1 MSAAPGRPKQA
12 RTPSGGSAVRAA
24 TSVGALAPAP
34 IPATWTT
41 GSTTAIKTGTWR
53 ASLATHIKAPAPC
66 HGACPVNGDI
76 AEWIGLARARDF
88 HAAWQVLARHNPF
101 PAIAGRIC
109 HHPCETACNRAGYD
123 EALSICKLERFVGD
137 QALKQGWSVAVGAAR
152 PGHIGVVG
160 GGPSG
165 LSAAFHLRRMGFA
178 VTLYEAQPELGGLMR
193 YGIPAYRLARD
204 VLDGEIARIVAMGV
218 SVRCSHRIDS
228 GDDLSA
234 LRQQHDA
241 LYLALGAAR
250 NKRLPTLDYTQPW
263 VCDGAAFLAGAN
275 AGQPLKLGKRLLVIG
290 GGSAA
295 LDAAR
300 SARRLGHDVTL
311 LALEQRAQMPAQ
323 PEEVI
328 EALEE
333 GITLLDGARLDAV
346 SDGGASGLTLS
357 CSRVEFVP
365 GSQRGQFTVRALTD
379 SDFHM
384 TADAIV
390 TSIGQDPD
398 LALLGAGFAAAGG
411 LLQTDAQL
419 ATSSAGVYAGGD
431 LASMARF
438 VTEAIG
444 MGQRAAHSIAGALTQ
459 HCNDAGRGASAA
471 LEPQV
476 ALAAINTFYHPKRAR
491 AQTGL
496 LDATERLSRDVEV
509 QLGLELEQALA
520 ESERCFSC
528 GSCIDCDNC
537 VVYCPD
543 MAVKRVVGGYT
554 VLTDYCKGCG
564 VCVKECPTGSMKMQ
578 EELR

>member
-1 MSAAPGRPKQA
+1 MNAPVPVP
-12 RTPSGGSAVRAA
+12 T
-24 TSVGALAPAP
+24 
-34 IPATWTT
+34 TWTT
-41 GSTTAIKTGTWR
+41 GSTAVIKTGTWR

-66 HGACPVNGDI
+66 HGACPVDGDI

-88 HAAWQVLARHNPF
+88 RGAWEVLTRHNPF
-101 PAIAGRIC
+101 PSIAGRIC

-137 QALKQGWSVAVGAAR
+137 QAIAQGWGFEVPSAIAGSVA
-152 PGHIGVVG
+152 IVG

-165 LSAAFHLRRMGFA
+165 LSAAFQLRRMGFA

-204 VLDGEIARIVAMGV
+204 VLDAEIARIVAMGV
-218 SVRCSHRIDS
+218 TVHCGARI
-228 GDDLSA
+228 GSA
-234 LRQQHDA
+234 DEFTRLREQHDA

-250 NKRLPTLDYTQPW
+250 HKRLPNLDYSQPW
-263 VCDGAAFLAGAN
+263 VCDGAVFLAAAN
-275 AGQPLKLGKRLLVIG
+275 AGQPVSLGQRLLVIG

-300 SARRLGHDVTL
+300 SARRLGHAVTL

-323 PEEVI
+323 AEEVL

-346 SDGGASGLTLS
+346 RSSADGLRVS
-357 CSRVEFVP
+357 CSRVEFIA
-365 GSQRGQFTVRALTD
+365 GEQRGQFTLKPVQGSGFDIAV
-379 SDFHM
+379 
-384 TADAIV
+384 DAIV
-390 TSIGQDPD
+390 SSIGQDPD
-398 LALLGAGFAAAGG
+398 LSLLGQGFVAAGG
-411 LLQTDAQL
+411 LLQIDANL
-419 ATSSAGVYAGGD
+419 ATSCDGVYAGGD

-444 MGQRAAHSIAGALTQ
+444 MGQRAAHAIA
-459 HCNDAGRGASAA
+459 AGLRAGHASATA
-471 LEPQV
+471 SKPLVQ
-476 ALAAINTFYHPKRAR
+476 LDAISTFYHPKRAR
-491 AQTGL
+491 AVTGL
-496 LDATERLSRDVEV
+496 LDAQERLSRDAEV
-509 QLGLELEQALA
+509 QLGLEFEQALA
-520 ESERCFSC
+520 ETERCFSC
-528 GSCIDCDNC
+528 GTCIFCDNC

-543 MAVKRVVGGYT
+543 MAVKRVEGGYT

-564 VCVKECPTGSMKMQ
+564 LCIKECPTGSMAMQ

>member
-1 MSAAPGRPKQA
+1 MS
-12 RTPSGGSAVRAA
+12 
-24 TSVGALAPAP
+24 AP
-34 IPATWTT
+34 IPPTWTT
-41 GSTTAIKTGTWR
+41 GSTAVIKTGTWR

-76 AEWIGLARARDF
+76 AEWIGLARGRDF
-88 HAAWQVLARHNPF
+88 HGAWQVLARHNPF
-101 PAIAGRIC
+101 PSIAGRIC

-137 QALKQGWSVAVGAAR
+137 QALAHGWALEAGAAR
-152 PGHIGVVG
+152 PDHIGVVG

-178 VTLYEAQPELGGLMR
+178 VTLYEAQSELGGLMR

-218 SVRCSHRIDS
+218 SVRCGHRIDS
-228 GDDLSA
+228 ADDLAA

-250 NKRLPTLDYTQPW
+250 NKRLPVLDYTQPW
-263 VCDGAAFLAGAN
+263 VCDGAAFLAGTN
-275 AGQPLKLGKRLLVIG
+275 VGQPPRLGRRLVVIG

-300 SARRLGHDVTL
+300 SARRLGHEVTL
-311 LALEQRAQMPAQ
+311 LALEQRAQLPAQ
-323 PEEVI
+323 PEEVV

-346 SDGGASGLTLS
+346 SDAGARGLTLS
-357 CSRVEFVP
+357 CSKVLFVA
-365 GSQRGQFTVRALTD
+365 GAQRGQFTLSPVAGSGFTLA
-379 SDFHM
+379 
-384 TADAIV
+384 ADAII

-398 LALLGAGFAAAGG
+398 LSLLGAGFAASGG

-444 MGQRAAHSIAGALTQ
+444 MGQRAAHAIARQLQQRQGGFS
-459 HCNDAGRGASAA
+459 DAA
-471 LEPQV
+471 LAVSEPLV
-476 ALAAINTFYHPKRAR
+476 PLASISTFYRPKLERAR
-491 AQTGL
+491 TGL
-496 LDATERLSRDVEV
+496 LDAAARLASTAEV
-509 QLGLELEQALA
+509 QLGLDVEQALA

-528 GSCIDCDNC
+528 GTCIFCDNC

-543 MAVKRVVGGYT
+543 MAVQRVDGGYT

-564 VCVKECPTGSMKMQ
+564 MCVKECPTGSMKMQ

>member
-24 TSVGALAPAP
+24 TSAGAPAP

-41 GSTTAIKTGTWR
+41 GSTTAIVTGTWR

-88 HAAWQVLARHNPF
+88 HASWQVLVRHNPF
-101 PAIAGRIC
+101 PSIAGRIC

-137 QALKQGWSVAVGAAR
+137 EALAQGWGFEVPVAQ
-152 PGHIGVVG
+152 PGHVAIVG

-165 LSAAFHLRRMGFA
+165 LSAAFQLRRMGFA
-178 VTLYEAQPELGGLMR
+178 VTLYEAQAELGGLMR
-193 YGIPAYRLARD
+193 YGIPAYRLSRD

-218 SVRCSHRIDS
+218 EVHCAHRI
-228 GDDLSA
+228 GSA
-234 LRQQHDA
+234 EAFRQLRERHDA

-250 NKRLPTLDYTQPW
+250 NKRLPALDYGQAW
-263 VCDGAAFLAGAN
+263 VYDGAAFLAAAN
-275 AGQPLKLGKRLLVIG
+275 AGKPIALGKRLVVIG

-300 SARRLGHDVTL
+300 SARRLGHEVTL
-311 LALEQRAQMPAQ
+311 LALEQQAQMPAQ
-323 PEEVI
+323 AEEVH

-333 GITLLDGARLDAV
+333 GISLIDGARLDAV
-346 SDGGASGLTLS
+346 SEDGAKGLALN
-357 CSRVEFVP
+357 CSKVLFVA
-365 GSQRGQFTVRALTD
+365 GGQRGQFTLTPVAG
-379 SDFHM
+379 SGF
-384 TADAIV
+384 TIAADAIV

-398 LALLGAGFAAAGG
+398 LALLGEDFASAGG
-411 LLQTDAQL
+411 LLVTDAQL
-419 ATSSAGVYAGGD
+419 ATSAAGVYAGGD
-431 LASMARF
+431 MASMARF
-438 VTEAIG
+438 VTEAVG
-444 MGQRAAHSIAGALTQ
+444 MGQRAAHAIASALQ
-459 HCNDAGRGASAA
+459 LRRGDASASAA
-471 LEPQV
+471 DSGEPLV
-476 ALAAINTFYHPKRAR
+476 PLAAISTFYHPKRERAR
-491 AQTGL
+491 TGL
-496 LDATERLSRDVEV
+496 LDADQRLASNIEV
-509 QLGLELEQALA
+509 QLGLDIEQALA

-528 GSCIDCDNC
+528 GTCIFCDNC

-543 MAVKRVVGGYT
+543 MAVKRVDNGYV

-564 VCVKECPTGSMKMQ
+564 VCVRECPTGSMKMQ
-578 EELR
+578 EERR